1 MMDAKRVP
9 MKPLFNLKEKNV
21 LVTGGGRGLGKTM
34 ALALADFGANVAI
47 VDINLDTA
55 KATADEIDAKN
66 VNSLA
71 IMGDVTNEL
80 DATKAITGVVD
91 TWSTL
96 DILVNNAGIATV
108 EPAEDLSLETFKNIY
123 DIDVNGVFNFSKA
136 AFSVMSKQKYGN
148 IINVASMAGISVL
161 YPQEHVHYNSA
172 KAAVIMITKSLAV
185 EWAPFGIRVN
195 ALAPGYMVTPP
206 VIKLKEEDPDRWE
219 HWMSRVPMG
228 RAGDPDEL
236 QGAVVYLASNASS
249 YMTGH
254 IMVIDGG
261 YICR

>member
-1 MMDAKRVP
+1 
-9 MKPLFNLKEKNV
+9 MKPLEQSLFDLREKNV
-21 LVTGGGRGLGKTM
+21 LVTGGGRGLGRTM
-34 ALALADFGANVAI
+34 ALALADFGANVGI
-47 VDINLDTA
+47 VDINIDTA
-55 KATADEIDAKN
+55 EATAADIAAKS

-71 IMGDVTNEL
+71 ILGDVTQER
-80 DATKAITGVVD
+80 DAISAVASVVD
-91 TWSTL
+91 EWSTL

-108 EPAEDLSLETFKNIY
+108 EPAEELSLETFKRIY
-123 DIDVNGVFNFSKA
+123 DIDVNGVFNCSKA
-136 AFSVMSKQKYGN
+136 AFSVMSKQKHGN

-161 YPQEHVHYNSA
+161 YPQEHIHYNSA

-206 VIKLKEEDPDRWE
+206 VIALRKEDPDRWE

-236 QGAVVYLASNASS
+236 QGAVVYLSSDASS

>member
-1 MMDAKRVP
+1 
-9 MKPLFNLKEKNV
+9 MKSLFDLKEKNV
-21 LVTGGGRGLGKTM
+21 LVTGGGRGLGRTM

-47 VDINLDTA
+47 VDTNLDTA
-55 KATADEIDAKN
+55 KATADEISAKN
-66 VNSLA
+66 VKSLA

-80 DATKAITGVVD
+80 DATEAITAVVD

-123 DIDVNGVFNFSKA
+123 DVDVNGVFNFSKA
-136 AFSVMSKQKYGN
+136 AFSVMSKEKCGN

-228 RAGDPDEL
+228 RAGNPDEL